1 MVNKERREEASA
13 GARRVTKRI
22 FEFYAL
28 LAPQFSLRRRQIR
41 RQGVRRCIPINV
53 TALTALFI
61 CAFKYL
67 FLTSCF
73 NAFHR
78 TLFVLAAFYAN

>member
-1 MVNKERREEASA
+1 MVKERRREEASA

-28 LAPQFSLRRRQIR
+28 LATQFSLPRQRIR
-41 RQGVRRCIPINV
+41 RQGARCYMPINV

-61 CAFKYL
+61 CLFNFKI
-67 FLTSCF
+67 FDVVF
-73 NAFHR
+73 
-78 TLFVLAAFYAN
+78 